1 MEYVITIFILGLM
14 VSLLVA
20 KGVMMAHEYTAEE
33 LERMKNEKLPADRGG

>member
-1 MEYVITIFILGLM
+1 MEYVITIFFLGLM

-33 LERMKNEKLPADRGG
+33 LERMEKEKLPTERNG